1 MAAVTCWQIA
11 MSLSSF
17 LAQLPACAAC
27 CKTATEH
34 LGAAVQVGPMHLL
47 RWVRH
52 YVCLG
57 LFTILHLAFKPLRR
71 FVKAFWLLRLADS
84 WEYGSGQDH

>member
-1 MAAVTCWQIA
+1 M
-11 MSLSSF
+11 
-17 LAQLPACAAC
+17 
-27 CKTATEH
+27 
-34 LGAAVQVGPMHLL
+34 QVGPMHLL

-52 YVCLG
+52 YVSLG

-71 FVKAFWLLRLADS
+71 FVKAYWLLRLADS

>member
-1 MAAVTCWQIA
+1 MAAVTCWQKYHVSA
-11 MSLSSF
+11 
-17 LAQLPACAAC
+17 LACPAAC
-27 CKTATEH
+27 PCSMLQIS
-34 LGAAVQVGPMHLL
+34 LGTSGVAVQVGPMHLL